1 MNSRM
6 NAEVVKLEKFEYLA
20 QNQKLLNS
28 QEKDETPW
36 LNLNVLTN
44 KIKQGTSTLLIK
56 IWWNFFFHLDWK
68 FWQVDLIWDISA
80 LVE

>member
-36 LNLNVLTN
+36 SNLNVFTN

-56 IWWNFFFHLDWK
+56 IWWKFFLHLDWK

>member
-28 QEKDETPW
+28 QEKDETP
-36 LNLNVLTN
+36 
-44 KIKQGTSTLLIK
+44 
-56 IWWNFFFHLDWK
+56 
-68 FWQVDLIWDISA
+68 
-80 LVE
+80 